1 MKKKT
6 IAKIAVLATAILTLA
21 VWTYA
26 HAYKLPEPPKFPNI
40 PETELCANRFNVCE
54 YERVRADL
62 YDAALD
68 MCIEASKGAYVWE
81 EGVDAETKRIILEY
95 RVPSLE
101 VLLNAIDA
109 MDEFGGD
116 LADSFDPDNSPLGRY
131 DQARRAY
138 DNYLSRIK

>member
-6 IAKIAVLATAILTLA
+6 FAKVAVLATAILTIA
-21 VWTYA
+21 AWTYA
-26 HAYKLPEPPKFPNI
+26 HAYKLPEPPQFTNI
-40 PETELCANRFNVCE
+40 PETELTASKFNVCE
-54 YERVRADL
+54 YERVRANL

-101 VLLNAIDA
+101 VLLNAIDM

-116 LADSFDPDNSPLGRY
+116 LADSFDIDFSPLGRF
-131 DQARRAY
+131 DQARKAY